1 LGAHRNLITG
11 HEGPQWNPPAESSF
25 RTTHLKPFEKSLLM
39 NTPSVSRRDVLRAA
53 VAIAA
58 GSVCPWP
65 RAFATGLS
73 ARERASGERSLSTN
87 CDTPDL
93 DPDCLTFMEDQV
105 AVDLAKAPELAI
117 PGHAANLI
125 DRERSVGLIVVHVEA
140 GIYCALS
147 RFCTHAGR
155 TLAYVRTRKL
165 LQCTNFNH
173 SLFELNGHV
182 RKGPAELPLA
192 SHSVRLRAGILE
204 IDLKPEVG
212 P

>member
-1 LGAHRNLITG
+1 MDQQ
-11 HEGPQWNPPAESSF
+11 P
-25 RTTHLKPFEKSLLM
+25 
-39 NTPSVSRRDVLRAA
+39 VSRRKVLRAA

-58 GSVCPWP
+58 GAGLCPLCNALGSVP
-65 RAFATGLS
+65 S
-73 ARERASGERSLSTN
+73 ARERASGGRSLSTN

-93 DPDCLTFMEDQV
+93 SPDCLTFGEDRV
-105 AVDLAKAPELAI
+105 VVDLAKAPELAVA
-117 PGHAANLI
+117 GHAANLI
-125 DRERSVGLIVVHVEA
+125 DRERSVDLIVVRVEA

-155 TLAYVRTRKL
+155 TLAYIRTRKL

-173 SLFELNGHV
+173 SLFELNGRV

-192 SHSVRLRAGILE
+192 SHPVRLRDGMLE
-204 IDLKPEVG
+204 IDLKPEAQ